1 MCHFPSENFSY
12 PNTSPISASHPNQ
25 PPDTWY
31 CPVCGGLNSSWYD
44 LCPVCGRGSR
54 TALSQNALMPSTP
67 YGGAGSPVTGVW
79 YCQHCR
85 AANSSL
91 TPDFCPACGARR

>member
-1 MCHFPSENFSY
+1 MCQSPSEIRFY
-12 PNTSPISASHPNQ
+12 PSASSISENHPNQ

-54 TALSQNALMPSTP
+54 TAPSHITC
-67 YGGAGSPVTGVW
+67 GGAGSPASGVW
-79 YCQHCR
+79 YCQYCR
-85 AANSSL
+85 AANSNL
-91 TPDFCPACGARR
+91 TPDFCPACGAQH